1 MIERLL
7 TLLSEGL
14 GGSLPIGL
22 AAAAAWGVASVLLSP
37 CHLAAIP
44 LVVAFAGGGPQ
55 RSTRAAFG
63 VSLVVALGVLAAVAV
78 IGLVTLWLGRLIGDL
93 GDTGNLL
100 AGVVL
105 VLVGLYLA
113 GVFWFVPEPAIVP
126 EGRRGLAAAFSA
138 GALFGLGLGPCTFA
152 FLAPVVGVVLARS
165 GEDPLGAAALLA
177 AFALGHA
184 AVLVAAG
191 TAGERVQGFLE
202 WGLRSKVRPWVRR
215 IAGIAV
221 ALAGVY
227 AIFVS

>member
-14 GGSLPIGL
+14 GGSLPVGL

-37 CHLAAIP
+37 CHLAAVP
-44 LVVAFAGGGPQ
+44 LVVAFASGGPQ
-55 RSTRAAFG
+55 RSTRHAFG
-63 VSLVVALGVLAAVAV
+63 VSLIVALGVLAAVAV
-78 IGLVTLWLGRLIGDL
+78 IGLATFWLGRLIGDL
-93 GDTGNLL
+93 GGTGNLL

-105 VLVGLYLA
+105 VLGGLYLA

-152 FLAPVVGVVLARS
+152 FLAPVIGVVLARS

-177 AFALGHA
+177 AFAVGHA

-191 TAGERVQGFLE
+191 TAGERVQGLLE
-202 WGLRSKVRPWVRR
+202 WGLRSRVRPWVRR
-215 IAGIAV
+215 GAGAAV

-227 AIFVS
+227 AIFA